1 MDARGGGGH
10 LLASDQGGSPLN
22 SSHQGFILFVCR
34 DNHVQDIFE
43 LSMILATH
51 SQCNLASLDVFEDDI
66 PEVTNIR
73 QITYRKRMQQ
83 TMSYSSPSQVHE
95 RLQKDLA
102 AISSLVKGRGGE
114 YDYLDPEN
122 VACSIDI

>member
-1 MDARGGGGH
+1 M
-10 LLASDQGGSPLN
+10 
-22 SSHQGFILFVCR
+22 
-34 DNHVQDIFE
+34 QDIFE